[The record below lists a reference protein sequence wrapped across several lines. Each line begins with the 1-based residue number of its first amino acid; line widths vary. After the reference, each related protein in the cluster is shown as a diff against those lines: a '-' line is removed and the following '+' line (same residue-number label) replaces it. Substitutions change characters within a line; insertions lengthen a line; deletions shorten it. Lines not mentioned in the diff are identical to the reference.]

1 MTKYLKK
8 PVDSENYVANAVFRS
23 GPTPDDPIVLDGK
36 NIQGDILSV
45 SGAGA
50 IPVTGSIVK
59 LTTTGAN
66 ALTLADGTD
75 GQILTIVMI
84 TDGGDGTLTPTN
96 KQGFTTIT
104 FNDAGDTAT
113 LLFTNSK
120 WFILSNNGCTVA

>member
-23 GPTPDDPIVLDGK
+23 GPTPDDPVVLDGK
-36 NIQGDILSV
+36 NIQGDVLSV

-50 IPVTGSIVK
+50 IPVTGALVK

-66 ALTLADGTD
+66 ALTLADGIE
-75 GQILTIVMI
+75 GQILRIVMI

-96 KQGFTTIT
+96 RGNYSTIT
-104 FNDAGDTAT
+104 FNDAGDTVT
-113 LLFTNSK
+113 LVFTNSK
-120 WFILSNNGCTVA
+120 WYVLSNYGCAIV

>member
-8 PVDSENYVANAVFRS
+8 PIDSENYVSNAVFRS
-23 GPTPDDPIVLDGK
+23 GLTPDDPVVLDGK
-36 NIQGDILSV
+36 NIQGDVVAV

-50 IPVTGSIVK
+50 IPVTASVVK

-75 GQILTIVMI
+75 GQIITIAMV

-96 KQGFTTIT
+96 KQGFTTVT
-104 FNDAGDTAT
+104 FNDAGDTCT

-120 WFILSNNGCTVA
+120 WFILANNGCTVA